1 MKLSTISR
9 PAAACAAAVVL
20 AACASSSSS
29 SGGGGSSSGGP
40 VNYGVL
46 SCFTG
51 RLASLGQAML
61 QGAQVAKA
69 EINSAGGVLGRQV
82 ALVTG
87 DTSCDVADGVTATNQ
102 MLTKNISGVIGP
114 ETQEINGVEPI
125 LDSNHIVDE
134 FQGGDTARDHQT
146 DPYFFRDSPSDS
158 QLGVAMALYG
168 HLKHYTNAVM
178 LFYSDPAA
186 QTFLKPVSTTFTKL
200 GGTILKTVIVTPD
213 QTSYLSQVRE
223 VIAAHPQVIFTQE
236 DPPTAAVLF
245 REFKQ
250 LGGQNIPW
258 IGTDVTSGS
267 DFLKAIGYPTA
278 HAVLTSVYGTSVTG
292 AANTAF
298 INLFNQLFPSQKTA
312 GPLANAN
319 YAYDAVISLALADDY
334 AKTTNGTTVA
344 QRHDQGHEPAG
355 HRVLHLRDL
364 PGADQGGHED
374 QLRGRQRRPGL
385 QQLQQHLRPVRRLPG
400 HRGGRGAAGVRD
412 VGDRACGSHALA
424 QDGWPPARARGP
436 SPGATRRRRNRKG
449 CDGGPT
455 GRSAR
460 ARPVTG
466 ARRAVRGDAPRRPG
480 RRGDQGGEARRGRRH
495 QALGPAVRPGRQ
507 RAAPWD

>member
-1 MKLSTISR
+1 VKLPTIAR

-20 AACASSSSS
+20 AACASSTS
-29 SGGGGSSSGGP
+29 SGGGGNSSGP
-40 VNYGVL
+40 VTYGVL

-61 QGAQVAKA
+61 QGSQVAVS
-69 EINSAGGVLGRQV
+69 EINSAGGVLGRKLQM
-82 ALVTG
+82 VTG
-87 DTSCDVADGVTATNQ
+87 DTSCDVADGVTAVNQ

-125 LDSNHIVDE
+125 LDANHVVDE

-146 DPYFFRDSPSDS
+146 DPFFFRDSPSDS

-168 HLKHYTNAVM
+168 HLQHYTKAVM

-200 GGTILKTVIVTPD
+200 GGTILSSVTVTPD
-213 QTSYLSQVRE
+213 QTSYLSQVRA
-223 VIAAHPQVIFTQE
+223 VIALHPQVIFTQE

-250 LGGQNIPW
+250 LGGGNIPW

-278 HAVLTSVYGTSVTG
+278 HSVLTSVYGTSVTG

-298 INLFNQLFPSQKTA
+298 ITLFNKLFPSQKAA

-319 YAYDAVISLALADDY
+319 YAYDSVISLALANDY
-334 AKTTNGTTVA
+334 AKSTDGTTVA
-344 QRHDQGHEPAG
+344 HDMTKVTNPPGTACYTYASCQSLIKAG
-355 HRVLHLRDL
+355 TKINYEGASGSLDYNSYNNTFGPYGAFQATASGVEQQVYVMSAPVL
-364 PGADQGGHED
+364 
-374 QLRGRQRRPGL
+374 
-385 QQLQQHLRPVRRLPG
+385 
-400 HRGGRGAAGVRD
+400 AA
-412 VGDRACGSHALA
+412 
-424 QDGWPPARARGP
+424 
-436 SPGATRRRRNRKG
+436 AT
-449 CDGGPT
+449 P
-455 GRSAR
+455 
-460 ARPVTG
+460 
-466 ARRAVRGDAPRRPG
+466 
-480 RRGDQGGEARRGRRH
+480 
-495 QALGPAVRPGRQ
+495 
-507 RAAPWD
+507 

>member
-1 MKLSTISR
+1 VKHPTISKS
-9 PAAACAAAVVL
+9 AAACAAAVVL
-20 AACASSSSS
+20 AACASSSSG
-29 SGGGGSSSGGP
+29 GGGGSGGSTPSGP
-40 VNYGVL
+40 VTYGVL

-61 QGAQVAKA
+61 QGSQVAMS
-69 EINSAGGVLGRQV
+69 EINSAGGVLGHQLK
-82 ALVTG
+82 LVTG

-102 MLTKNISGVIGP
+102 MLTKNVSGVIGP

-125 LDSNHIVDE
+125 LDANHIVDE

-168 HLKHYTNAVM
+168 HLQHYTRAVM

-186 QTFLKPVSTTFTKL
+186 QTFLKPVSQTFTKL
-200 GGTILKTVIVTPD
+200 GGTILKTEIVTPD
-213 QTSYLSQVRE
+213 QTSYLSQVRA
-223 VIAAHPQVIFTQE
+223 VIATHPQVIFTQE

-250 LGGQNIPW
+250 LGGGSIPW

-267 DFLKAIGYPTA
+267 DFLKAITYPTA

-298 INLFNQLFPSQKTA
+298 INLFNQLFPTQKTA

-334 AKTTNGTTVA
+334 AKTTSGTTVA
-344 QRHDQGHEPAG
+344 HDMTKVTNPPGTACYTYASCLALIKAG
-355 HRVLHLRDL
+355 TKINYEGASGDL
-364 PGADQGGHED
+364 DYNPYNNTFGPYGAFK
-374 QLRGRQRRPGL
+374 
-385 QQLQQHLRPVRRLPG
+385 VN
-400 HRGGRGAAGVRD
+400 AAGVEQQ
-412 VGDRACGSHALA
+412 VYVMSAPTLA
-424 QDGWPPARARGP
+424 A
-436 SPGATRRRRNRKG
+436 
-449 CDGGPT
+449 
-455 GRSAR
+455 
-460 ARPVTG
+460 VT
-466 ARRAVRGDAPRRPG
+466 P
-480 RRGDQGGEARRGRRH
+480 
-495 QALGPAVRPGRQ
+495 
-507 RAAPWD
+507 

>member
-1 MKLSTISR
+1 VKPSTISR
-9 PAAACAAAVVL
+9 SAAACAAAVLL

-29 SGGGGSSSGGP
+29 SGSSSGASTSSGP
-40 VNYGVL
+40 VTYGVL

-61 QGAQVAKA
+61 QGSQVAVS
-69 EINSAGGVLGRQV
+69 EINSAGGVLGRKLQ
-82 ALVTG
+82 LVTG

-102 MLTKNISGVIGP
+102 MLTKNVSGVIGP

-125 LDSNHIVDE
+125 LDANHIVDE
-134 FQGGDTARDHQT
+134 FQGGDTARDHQM

-158 QLGVAMALYG
+158 QLGVAMSLYG
-168 HLKHYTNAVM
+168 HLQGYTKAVM

-186 QTFLKPVSTTFTKL
+186 QTFLKPVSQTFTKL
-200 GGTILKTVIVTPD
+200 GGTILKTIIVTPD

-223 VIAAHPQVIFTQE
+223 AIAAHPQVIFTQE

-245 REFKQ
+245 REFGQ
-250 LGGQNIPW
+250 LGGGSIPW

-267 DFLKAIGYPTA
+267 DFLKAITYPVA

-298 INLFNQLFPSQKTA
+298 INLFNQIFPSQKAA

-344 QRHDQGHEPAG
+344 HDMTKVTNPPGTACYTYAACLALIKAG
-355 HRVLHLRDL
+355 TKINYEGASGDL
-364 PGADQGGHED
+364 DYNQYNNTFGPYGAFKAT
-374 QLRGRQRRPGL
+374 
-385 QQLQQHLRPVRRLPG
+385 
-400 HRGGRGAAGVRD
+400 AAGLEQQAYVMS
-412 VGDRACGSHALA
+412 ASALA
-424 QDGWPPARARGP
+424 A
-436 SPGATRRRRNRKG
+436 AT
-449 CDGGPT
+449 P
-455 GRSAR
+455 
-460 ARPVTG
+460 
-466 ARRAVRGDAPRRPG
+466 
-480 RRGDQGGEARRGRRH
+480 
-495 QALGPAVRPGRQ
+495 
-507 RAAPWD
+507 

>member
-1 MKLSTISR
+1 VKPSTISR
-9 PAAACAAAVVL
+9 PAAACAAAILL
-20 AACASSSSS
+20 AACASSGSGSGS
-29 SGGGGSSSGGP
+29 SGGGGGSSGGP

-61 QGAQVAKA
+61 QGAQVAKS

-102 MLTKNISGVIGP
+102 MLTKGVSGVIGP

-158 QLGVAMALYG
+158 QLGVAMALDA
-168 HLKHYTNAVM
+168 HQKHYTTAVM

-186 QTFLKPVSTTFTKL
+186 QTFLKPVSQTFTKL
-200 GGTILKTVIVTPD
+200 GGTILKTIIVTPD

-223 VIAAHPQVIFTQE
+223 ALAAHPQVIFTQE

-250 LGGQNIPW
+250 LGGASIPW

-267 DFLKAIGYPTA
+267 DFLKAIGYATA
-278 HAVLTSVYGTSVTG
+278 HAVLTSVYGTSITG

-298 INLFNQLFPSQKTA
+298 INLFNQLFPGQKAA

-319 YAYDAVISLALADDY
+319 YAYDAVISLALAGDY
-334 AKTTNGTTVA
+334 AKTTSGVTVA
-344 QRHDQGHEPAG
+344 KDMSMVTNPPGTACYTYATCLALIKAG
-355 HRVLHLRDL
+355 KKINYE
-364 PGADQGGHED
+364 GASGGLD
-374 QLRGRQRRPGL
+374 YNKYNNTFGAYGAFQAT
-385 QQLQQHLRPVRRLPG
+385 
-400 HRGGRGAAGVRD
+400 AAGLEQQMSVMSAAD
-412 VGDRACGSHALA
+412 LA
-424 QDGWPPARARGP
+424 A
-436 SPGATRRRRNRKG
+436 AT
-449 CDGGPT
+449 P
-455 GRSAR
+455 
-460 ARPVTG
+460 
-466 ARRAVRGDAPRRPG
+466 
-480 RRGDQGGEARRGRRH
+480 
-495 QALGPAVRPGRQ
+495 
-507 RAAPWD
+507 